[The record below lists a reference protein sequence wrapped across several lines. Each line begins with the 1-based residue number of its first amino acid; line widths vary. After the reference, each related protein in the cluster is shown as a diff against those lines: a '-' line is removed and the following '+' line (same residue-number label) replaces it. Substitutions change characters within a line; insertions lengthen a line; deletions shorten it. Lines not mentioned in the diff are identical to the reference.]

1 MNKNLFLIASLV
13 VTLFASCGQS
23 NSDKNSQTNVIESND
38 KIMKQFTKDNLYWI
52 REPQQYSISDSL
64 ISDNQEWRP
73 GFHSIYKVAPS
84 LFELK
89 DRLENHLC
97 KKTDDLF
104 NITSSIAIFDL
115 TNFYF
120 EGRKEGSRKA

>member
-1 MNKNLFLIASLV
+1 MRIMDE
-13 VTLFASCGQS
+13 
-23 NSDKNSQTNVIESND
+23 NSAVCE
-38 KIMKQFTKDNLYWI
+38 
-52 REPQQYSISDSL
+52 L
-64 ISDNQEWRP
+64 ISGNQEWRP
-73 GFHSIYKVAPS
+73 GFQSIYKVAPS

-104 NITSSIAIFDL
+104 NITNRIAIFDL

-120 EGRKEGSRKA
+120 EGRKVAAGKPSSAAPRRSALTASC